1 MISYQATEKQI
12 KHLLKQII
20 DLNQT
25 NKRHKKIG
33 KRIFRGRSTSIADD
47 FENMFAIM
55 LDGLLPDKYSIF
67 VDYPISYKIRGRH
80 RTKTSYPDI
89 AVIANDRMLAL
100 IIELKIDLGYLPH
113 DWTHRTAQEITHLRK
128 ARLVSYKTNV
138 GTDKA
143 QKRSLDVRP
152 DIPRAIV
159 VLTGQNDHGKL
170 NRFLKQPNCFVFSKD
185 IHPNDIWINDT
196 NRDDTLTKIIENKG
210 NIESWKAFANFLD
223 DNLN

>member
-1 MISYQATEKQI
+1 VQI
-12 KHLLKQII
+12 KNLLKQII
-20 DLNQT
+20 DLNQSS
-25 NKRHKKIG
+25 KRQKKIG
-33 KRIFRGRSTSIADD
+33 KRIFRGRSASIAND
-47 FENMFAIM
+47 FENMFARM
-55 LDGLLPDKYSIF
+55 LDALLPDKYSIF

-80 RTKTSYPDI
+80 RTKTSYPDL
-89 AVIANDRMLAL
+89 AVIANDRVLAG

-128 ARLVSYKTNV
+128 AKLVSYKTNV

-143 QKRSLDVRP
+143 QKRSLNVSP
-152 DIPRAIV
+152 DLPRAIV

-170 NRFLKQPNCFVFSKD
+170 NRFLKQRNCFVLSKD

-196 NRDDTLTKIIENKG
+196 NRDDSLRRIIENKD

-223 DNLN
+223 DNFS